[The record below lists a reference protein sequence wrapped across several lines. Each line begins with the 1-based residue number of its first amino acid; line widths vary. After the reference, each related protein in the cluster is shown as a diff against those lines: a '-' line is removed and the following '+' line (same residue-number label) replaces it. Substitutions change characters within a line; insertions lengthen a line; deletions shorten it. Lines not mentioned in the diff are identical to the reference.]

1 MNAASKLTIA
11 ILISILAILSIYFGS
26 YLPIQKSRI
35 YIEAMRMA
43 QARKIRNV
51 QELNNVFDRVFGFYS
66 PVGQDEIISGYVNL
80 MLNTISQQNDRRV
93 VDALIKEVEK
103 NTDYL
108 IKTKRK
114 GFNVGQTI
122 YSVGLLYKIEAAKF
136 NDPVFYKKS
145 EEILNEGLEL
155 SPNRAAFLYTLFE
168 LYLGGKDKGKVI
180 ETGEKILK
188 YWPEDKEVE
197 VIVGTLKSQ
206 K

>member
-1 MNAASKLTIA
+1 
-11 ILISILAILSIYFGS
+11 
-26 YLPIQKSRI
+26 
-35 YIEAMRMA
+35 MA